1 MVKTKLLMLTAVAG
15 MGMLAACS
23 ADETVEDNPGLEISF
38 APSINKVTR
47 AADVTSTNLQTY
59 GFNVTAMKEGTETVY
74 FSNVDY
80 LWNGS
85 DAYGSVDKYYWPAT
99 ERLDFYA
106 YAMAT
111 DAASQ
116 VTKDS
121 YKSFTVT
128 PVGDW
133 NKQVDLVFASTKS
146 KAKADGENGVVL
158 NFRHTGA
165 KIKVKVKNTS
175 KTLRFDVTG
184 WKVGFLSP
192 TAKFTFDGTATDDH
206 TSSTTGTHTLSMAS
220 WSDHAGR
227 SLGTEYV
234 SEFTQLQIPAYDGT
248 DNHEQDLAGEMILLP
263 QVTPALTAYA
273 SATTGAKVTNPYI
286 ALKMV
291 IRNNDADGTV
301 IASAGGDTPVWA
313 TWPLPT
319 TQWEPGKVYT
329 YFVDLSGGG
338 YYPDNQNT
346 DPGLDPL
353 LTEVKFV
360 SVQVDDWAD
369 GGSHD
374 VRD

>member
-15 MGMLAACS
+15 MGMLAACN

-111 DAASQ
+111 DAAL

-128 PVGDW
+128 PSTDW

-175 KTLRFDVTG
+175 KTLKFDVTG
-184 WKVGFLSP
+184 WKVGYLSP

-206 TSSTTGTHTLSMAS
+206 TSATTGTHTLSMGS
-220 WSDHAGR
+220 WSNHAGQ
-227 SLGTEYV
+227 SIDTEYV
-234 SEFTQLQIPAYDGT
+234 SEFTLQQIPAATTT

-273 SATTGAKVTNPYI
+273 SASTGAKVSNPYI

-301 IASAGGDTPVWA
+301 VASAGGNTPVWA

-338 YYPDNQNT
+338 YYPDNQDT
-346 DPGLDPL
+346 DPDLDPL